1 MRLWGGTSPKRTIT
15 WSNNWQVKVLATA
28 RLTKAAMSECTV
40 QTTDRYIDKNNKS
53 RFTGNVFLK
62 KSQSWPKLFVKH
74 MFFFR
79 KKHLVGSLVILLM
92 EKILHGLGCPKSS

>member
-1 MRLWGGTSPKRTIT
+1 
-15 WSNNWQVKVLATA
+15 
-28 RLTKAAMSECTV
+28 MSECTV

-74 MFFFR
+74 MLFFLEKTLGRIFGDTVDGKNLAR
-79 KKHLVGSLVILLM
+79 LGVPEKFLKLYYTMKRSGAWFFPSM
-92 EKILHGLGCPKSS
+92 EMFGNPT

>member
-1 MRLWGGTSPKRTIT
+1 M
-15 WSNNWQVKVLATA
+15 LATA

-79 KKHLVGSLVILLM
+79 KKTLGRIFGDTVDGKNLARLGVP
-92 EKILHGLGCPKSS
+92 EKFLKLY